1 MKRKLISLVSLFLS
15 CIIGT
20 SCIGCVSEA
29 KSNDLMDGYEKRAK
43 DAINEGSFELPD
55 ADNSTMT
62 EFSVKLFKES
72 FEAEKNTLISP
83 LSVISA
89 LAMTAG
95 GADGNTLS
103 QMEQVFGMDKDTLD
117 GYISSYVGGLPQGD
131 KYKLNLAN
139 SIWLR
144 DSSSF
149 SPNGDFLQHNADYY
163 GADIYEAPFD
173 DSTVKEIN
181 SWVSDNT
188 DGMIDSII
196 DRISA
201 DTIMYLINALAF
213 DAEWEEIYEKYDVRD
228 GDFTKEDGSKI
239 SVDFMYST
247 EGAYIADELAAGFI
261 KYYAG
266 RKYAFVALLPNEGVS
281 VEEYISSLNGEKLNR
296 MLTSPESA
304 TVWASI
310 PKFETKYS
318 VEMSDILSTLG
329 MPDAF
334 DSTLADF
341 SGMGTADGNIYINR
355 VIHKT
360 FISVGEKGTRAGA
373 ATVVEMNCTSA
384 APIVEPKEVY
394 LDRPFV
400 YMLIDCENNVPFF
413 IGAMMDPSK

>member
-1 MKRKLISLVSLFLS
+1 MKKALTSIVYIVLAAIIIVAS
-15 CIIGT
+15 C
-20 SCIGCVSEA
+20 GCVREV
-29 KSNDLMDGYEKRAK
+29 KSTDLMEGYARNIPQNTGETEIR
-43 DAINEGSFELPD
+43 S
-55 ADNSTMT
+55 ADNVAMT
-62 EFSVKLFKES
+62 DFAVKLFLES
-72 FEAEKNTLISP
+72 HKDGENTLISP

-95 GADGNTLS
+95 GAENETLS
-103 QMEQVFGMDKDTLD
+103 QMEATFGMDVESLD
-117 GYISSYVGGLPQGD
+117 KYLSAYVTALPQGE
-131 KYKLNLAN
+131 KYKLELAN
-139 SIWLR
+139 SIWIR
-144 DSSSF
+144 DGSSF

-163 GADIYEAPFD
+163 GADIYEAHFD

-213 DAEWEEIYEKYDVRD
+213 DAEWEDVYYKYDVRE
-228 GDFTKEDGSKI
+228 GDFTKEDGGKVN
-239 SVDFMYST
+239 VDFMYST
-247 EGAYIADELAAGFI
+247 EGAYIEDELAAGFI

-266 RKYAFVALLPNEGVS
+266 REYAFAALLPNEGVS
-281 VEEYISSLNGEKLNR
+281 VEEYISSLNGEMLNR

-304 TVWASI
+304 TVRASI
-310 PKFETKYS
+310 PKFETNYS
-318 VEMSDILSTLG
+318 VEMSEILSDLG

-341 SGMGTADGNIYINR
+341 SKMGTADGNIYINR

-373 ATVVEMNCTSA
+373 VTAVEMNCESA
-384 APIVEPKEVY
+384 LMPIEPKEIY

-413 IGAMMDPSK
+413 IGAMIDPSK

>member
-1 MKRKLISLVSLFLS
+1 MIRKLICLLLA
-15 CIIGT
+15 CIIGALST
-20 SCIGCVSEA
+20 GCVQDV
-29 KSNDLMDGYEKRAK
+29 KSNDLMDGYEPKISNE
-43 DAINEGSFELPD
+43 INEASFDLPD

-62 EFSVKLFKES
+62 DFGLKLFKES
-72 FEAEKNTLISP
+72 FDAEKNTLISP

-95 GADGNTLS
+95 GADGETLS
-103 QMEQVFGMDKDTLD
+103 QMEKVFGMDKETLD
-117 GYISSYVGGLPQGD
+117 GYISSYVSGLPQGE

-139 SIWLR
+139 SIWVR

-173 DSTVKEIN
+173 DTTVKEIN
-181 SWVSDNT
+181 NWVNDNT

-213 DAEWEEIYEKYDVRD
+213 DAEWEEIYEKYDVRE
-228 GDFTKEDGSKI
+228 GDFTKEDNSTVD
-239 SVDFMYST
+239 VDFMYST
-247 EGAYIADELAAGFI
+247 ESTYIEDELAKGFI

-281 VEEYISSLNGEKLNR
+281 VEEYIKSLSGEKVNS
-296 MLTSPESA
+296 MLTSPETY
-304 TVWASI
+304 TVWSSI
-310 PKFETKYS
+310 PKFESEYS
-318 VEMSDILSTLG
+318 IEMSEILIALG

-334 DSTLADF
+334 DSALADF
-341 SGMGTADGNIYINR
+341 SKMGTAGGNIYINR

-360 FISVGEKGTRAGA
+360 FISVSEKGTRAGA
-373 ATVVEMNCTSA
+373 VTAVEMNCESA
-384 APIVEPKEVY
+384 LMPIEPKE
-394 LDRPFV
+394 RG
-400 YMLIDCENNVPFF
+400 ERE
-413 IGAMMDPSK
+413 GEA